1 MKTQAISAISILF
14 GSWFTTGCSL
24 APAKHIYT
32 EIEIAAPTK
41 TVWAILAD
49 NNRYPQWNPYHVS
62 VQGVMKEGEK
72 LNVTL
77 HKPNG
82 EVVHIDP
89 HVIRIIPLQELTWG
103 GGIKG
108 IFHGEHTFL
117 LEEIRPGHTKLVQ
130 KESFT
135 GFAIPFAS
143 LESIEEGYSLM
154 NQALKERAESFETS
168 LTIGPHPNIGS

>member
-1 MKTQAISAISILF
+1 MKTQAISAISILL
-14 GSWFTTGCSL
+14 GSWFTTGCSVV
-24 APAKHIYT
+24 PAKHIYT
-32 EIEIAAPTK
+32 EIEITAAPK
-41 TVWAILAD
+41 TVWTILAD
-49 NNRYPQWNPYHVS
+49 NNRYAQWNPYHVS

-89 HVIRIIPLQELTWG
+89 HVMRIIPLQELTWG

-117 LEEIRPGHTKLVQ
+117 LEEIRQGHTKLVH

-135 GFAIPFAS
+135 GVAIPFAS
-143 LESIEEGYSLM
+143 LDGIEEGYNRM
-154 NQALKERAESFETS
+154 NQALKARAESIDTS
-168 LTIGPHPNIGS
+168 VSIRARREIGS

>member
-14 GSWFTTGCSL
+14 SSWITTGCSL
-24 APAKHIYT
+24 VPTKHIYT
-32 EIEIAAPTK
+32 EIEIAAPPT
-41 TVWAILAD
+41 TVWAVLED
-49 NNRYPQWNPYHVS
+49 KSRYPQWNPSHVN

-89 HVIRIIPLQELTWG
+89 HVMRIIPLQELTWG

-108 IFHGEHTFL
+108 IFHGKHTFL
-117 LEEIRPGHTKLVQ
+117 LEETDHGYTKLVQ

-143 LESIEEGYSLM
+143 LDSIENGYSLM
-154 NQALKERAESFETS
+154 NQALKERAESFSISTS
-168 LTIGPHPNIGS
+168 ITPHREIGS